1 MKLPAAERAVI
12 ESAKIRDYLLSTS
25 HPVGRF
31 KAPFFASLGYTS
43 ANWHRLEADLRDLA
57 ISGDTEPGH
66 DSPYGQKYEIRG
78 TLKEP
83 LREVGGSSDNLD
95 HSFRWGRATVRDGVP
110 GGNDMMYK
118 VLDTVVLDRDLPQQG
133 LRSGDLGAVV
143 QVYEPDGLEVEFVT
157 ASGKTQALVTLQFR
171 DVRPVQD
178 CDLIAVRS
186 VA

>member
-1 MKLPAAERAVI
+1 
-12 ESAKIRDYLLSTS
+12 
-25 HPVGRF
+25 
-31 KAPFFASLGYTS
+31 
-43 ANWHRLEADLRDLA
+43 
-57 ISGDTEPGH
+57 
-66 DSPYGQKYEIRG
+66 
-78 TLKEP
+78 
-83 LREVGGSSDNLD
+83 
-95 HSFRWGRATVRDGVP
+95 
-110 GGNDMMYK
+110 MMYK

-143 QVYEPDGLEVEFVT
+143 QVCEPDGLEVEFVT